1 MKTALTLSLVL
12 LVNLV
17 LLALFHWLAPEG
29 NPIVNVLLG
38 TADLRTKDA
47 ALLLMLMLGFLNSL
61 TLAALNVLG
70 GADDLL
76 ASK

>member
-1 MKTALTLSLVL
+1 M
-12 LVNLV
+12 
-17 LLALFHWLAPEG
+17 
-29 NPIVNVLLG
+29 NVLLG
-38 TADLRTKDA
+38 TADLRTQDA
-47 ALLLMLMLGFLNSL
+47 ALLLVLMLGFLNSV